1 MTKKIWQLKIQCCD
15 ATKKCEVD
23 SSYELENLCQFI
35 LDSYGFDNDHL
46 HQFYFSNSGHP
57 YGYDVENID
66 SSNKL
71 CNILPREDKN
81 KLFLLFDFGDE
92 WIFKISKTAK
102 AIVYN
107 KSKEYPVITERKGKN
122 PEQYPHYNDD
132 W

>member
-23 SSYELENLCQFI
+23 TSYELEDLCQFI

-57 YGYDVENID
+57 YGYDAENID

-71 CNILPREDKN
+71 CNILPREDKK
-81 KLFLLFDFGDE
+81 KLFL
-92 WIFKISKTAK
+92 KICRVLVSF
-102 AIVYN
+102 
-107 KSKEYPVITERKGKN
+107 
-122 PEQYPHYNDD
+122 
-132 W
+132 

>member
-23 SSYELENLCQFI
+23 SSYELEDLCQFI
-35 LDSYGFDNDHL
+35 LDSYGFDDDHL

-71 CNILPREDKN
+71 CNILPREDKK

-92 WIFKISKTAK
+92 WIFKISHLRWQPKPSLYLP
-102 AIVYN
+102 AIGIN
-107 KSKEYPVITERKGKN
+107 CNIQFMTSN
-122 PEQYPHYNDD
+122 QSN
-132 W
+132 

>member
-23 SSYELENLCQFI
+23 SSYEIEDLCQFI

-57 YGYDVENID
+57 YGYDAENID

-71 CNILPREDKN
+71 CNILPREDKK

-107 KSKEYPVITERKGKN
+107 KSKKYPVVTELKGKN
-122 PEQYPHYNDD
+122 PEQYLDYDED